1 MSEPSERDQHA
12 GENAVGTEKMILA
25 DHIGKLVGTKLVG
38 ERPRRAA
45 VQPGGGEQAWGLGFG
60 PGGHRLGSSPS
71 PQGGEGRGEG
81 VRNSKQRRRSPSPG
95 LLRNLSPLGR
105 GATDYV
111 ANKIIH

>member
-1 MSEPSERDQHA
+1 
-12 GENAVGTEKMILA
+12 
-25 DHIGKLVGTKLVG
+25 
-38 ERPRRAA
+38 
-45 VQPGGGEQAWGLGFG
+45 
-60 PGGHRLGSSPS
+60 
-71 PQGGEGRGEG
+71 